1 MGSFWH
7 FVEAHFFLLSSLRLP
22 SYTLLAV
29 KDALARLSRSESD
42 AKALR
47 IRLHRAAAETAEVL
61 HVATE
66 ATEAA
71 AEAMA
76 AELVALAELDAAARS
91 ADKRASE
98 LARALTSAET
108 VAATAVTAV
117 EAAER
122 RWAEE
127 RAARTLLMD
136 ERKAEL
142 RWVAEAT
149 GLAMALVAELE
160 RSMAGTGVSKLEP
173 PTSMSMQAV
182 ERAKVPDS
190 LGPFALPLHFRCFH
204 VSNSDVSDPITPS
217 RMHERPWT
225 APEPG

>member
-1 MGSFWH
+1 MLKPIS
-7 FVEAHFFLLSSLRLP
+7 SSLHLP
-22 SYTLLAV
+22 SNTLLAV

-127 RAARTLLMD
+127 RAARTLLLDGM
-136 ERKAEL
+136 EAEQC
-142 RWVAEAT
+142 RMAEAT
-149 GLAMALVAELE
+149 EQAMALVAELE
-160 RSMAGTGVSKLEP
+160 RSMAGTGVSIAAFVVLR
-173 PTSMSMQAV
+173 QAE

-190 LGPFALPLHFRCFH
+190 LGPCALPPHFRCFH
-204 VSNSDVSDPITPS
+204 VSNSDISNLITPS
-217 RMHERPWT
+217 PMHERPWT
-225 APEPG
+225 APEPGKSLAASP